1 MKKHVFPLSIT
12 LLTLVAW
19 LIALPHLPATMP
31 IHWGA
36 NGEADGFAT
45 KINAMI
51 LTVGIM
57 VLIYFIIAFVPRI
70 DPRKENYKYF
80 SKTYNIVLNAVL
92 LLFFFV
98 NMSTIL
104 QGLGYNVPMSYIAPI
119 MAGLVFIIIGNY
131 LQRVRSNYFM
141 GIRTPW
147 TLSNET
153 VWKKTHRLSGKIFFI
168 GGLLILISAFLPDG
182 YKSVIMWGSIVLC
195 VAIPYLYSYLA
206 YKKEM
211 NMSSK
216 KIR

>member
-1 MKKHVFPLSIT
+1 MKKHVFPLGIT

-19 LIALPHLPATMP
+19 LIVRPHLPATMP

-147 TLSNET
+147 TLSNEI
-153 VWKKTHRLSGKIFFI
+153 VWKKTHRLSGKLFFI
-168 GGLLILISAFLPDG
+168 GGLLILVSAFLPDG

-195 VAIPYLYSYLA
+195 VAVPYLYSYLA

-211 NMSSK
+211 NM
-216 KIR
+216 

>member
-1 MKKHVFPLSIT
+1 MKKHVFPLGIT

-45 KINAMI
+45 KINATI

-104 QGLGYNVPMSYIAPI
+104 QGLGYNVPMAYIAPI

-153 VWKKTHRLSGKIFFI
+153 VWKKTHRLSGKLFFI

-211 NMSSK
+211 NM
-216 KIR
+216 

>member
-1 MKKHVFPLSIT
+1 MKKHVFPLGIT

-119 MAGLVFIIIGNY
+119 MAGLIFIIIGNY

-195 VAIPYLYSYLA
+195 VAVPYLYSYVA

-211 NMSSK
+211 NM
-216 KIR
+216 

>member
-45 KINAMI
+45 KINAII

-104 QGLGYNVPMSYIAPI
+104 QGLGYNVPMAYIAPI

-153 VWKKTHRLSGKIFFI
+153 VWKKTHRLSGKLFFI

-195 VAIPYLYSYLA
+195 VAVPYLYSYLA

-211 NMSSK
+211 NM
-216 KIR
+216 

>member
-1 MKKHVFPLSIT
+1 MKKHVFPLGIT

-19 LIALPHLPATMP
+19 VIALPHLPATMP

-80 SKTYNIVLNAVL
+80 SKTYNILLNAVL

-147 TLSNET
+147 TLSNEN

-195 VAIPYLYSYLA
+195 VAIPYLYSYVA

-211 NMSSK
+211 NM
-216 KIR
+216 

>member
-1 MKKHVFPLSIT
+1 MKKHVFPLGIT

-19 LIALPHLPATMP
+19 VIALPHLPATMP

-195 VAIPYLYSYLA
+195 VAVPYLYSYLA

-211 NMSSK
+211 NM
-216 KIR
+216 

>member
-19 LIALPHLPATMP
+19 IIALPHLPATMP

-57 VLIYFIIAFVPRI
+57 VLIYFVIAFVPRI

-80 SKTYNIVLNAVL
+80 SKTYNILLNAVL

-147 TLSNET
+147 TLSNEN
-153 VWKKTHRLSGKIFFI
+153 VWKKTHRLSGKLFFI

-195 VAIPYLYSYLA
+195 VAVPYLYSYVA

-211 NMSSK
+211 NM
-216 KIR
+216 

>member
-19 LIALPHLPATMP
+19 IIALPHLPATMP

-80 SKTYNIVLNAVL
+80 SKTYNILLNAVL

-147 TLSNET
+147 TLSNEN

-211 NMSSK
+211 NM
-216 KIR
+216 

>member
-1 MKKHVFPLSIT
+1 MKKHVFPLGIT

-19 LIALPHLPATMP
+19 VIALPHLPATMP

-80 SKTYNIVLNAVL
+80 SKTYNILLNAVL

-182 YKSVIMWGSIVLC
+182 YKSVIMWASIVLC

-211 NMSSK
+211 NM
-216 KIR
+216 

>member
-1 MKKHVFPLSIT
+1 MKKHVFPLGIT

-119 MAGLVFIIIGNY
+119 MAGIIFIIIGNY

-153 VWKKTHRLSGKIFFI
+153 VWKKTHRLSGKLFFI

-211 NMSSK
+211 NM
-216 KIR
+216 

>member
-19 LIALPHLPATMP
+19 LIALPHLPAVMP

-57 VLIYFIIAFVPRI
+57 VLIYFVIAFVPRI

-153 VWKKTHRLSGKIFFI
+153 VWKKTHRLSGKLFFM

-211 NMSSK
+211 NM
-216 KIR
+216 

>member
-57 VLIYFIIAFVPRI
+57 VLIYFVIAFVPRI

-80 SKTYNIVLNAVL
+80 SKTYNILLNAVL

-195 VAIPYLYSYLA
+195 VAIPYLYSYVA

-211 NMSSK
+211 NM
-216 KIR
+216 

>member
-19 LIALPHLPATMP
+19 LVALPHLPATMP

-195 VAIPYLYSYLA
+195 VAIPYLYSYLV

-211 NMSSK
+211 NM
-216 KIR
+216 

>member
-1 MKKHVFPLSIT
+1 MKKHLFPLGIT

-80 SKTYNIVLNAVL
+80 SKTYNILLNAVL

-153 VWKKTHRLSGKIFFI
+153 VWKKTHRLSGKLFFI

-211 NMSSK
+211 NM
-216 KIR
+216 

>member
-1 MKKHVFPLSIT
+1 MKKHLFPLGIT

-153 VWKKTHRLSGKIFFI
+153 VWKKTHRLSGKLFFM

-211 NMSSK
+211 NM
-216 KIR
+216 

>member
-98 NMSTIL
+98 NMSTVL
-104 QGLGYNVPMSYIAPI
+104 QGLGYNVPMAYIAPI

-195 VAIPYLYSYLA
+195 VAVPYLYSYLA

-211 NMSSK
+211 NM
-216 KIR
+216 

>member
-19 LIALPHLPATMP
+19 LIALPHLPPTMP

-211 NMSSK
+211 NM
-216 KIR
+216 

>member
-57 VLIYFIIAFVPRI
+57 VLIYFVIAFVPRI

-80 SKTYNIVLNAVL
+80 SKTYNILLNAVL

-147 TLSNET
+147 TLSNEN

-195 VAIPYLYSYLA
+195 VAIPYLYSYVA

-211 NMSSK
+211 NM
-216 KIR
+216 

>member
-1 MKKHVFPLSIT
+1 MKKHVLPLSIT
-12 LLTLVAW
+12 LLTLAAW

-80 SKTYNIVLNAVL
+80 SKTYNILLNAVL

-195 VAIPYLYSYLA
+195 VAIPYLYSYLV

-211 NMSSK
+211 NM
-216 KIR
+216 

>member
-19 LIALPHLPATMP
+19 IIALPHLPATMP

-80 SKTYNIVLNAVL
+80 SKTYNILLNAVL

-147 TLSNET
+147 TLSNEN

-182 YKSVIMWGSIVLC
+182 YKSVILWGSIVLC
-195 VAIPYLYSYLA
+195 VAVPYLYSYVA

-211 NMSSK
+211 NM
-216 KIR
+216 

>member
-1 MKKHVFPLSIT
+1 MKKHVFPLGIT
-12 LLTLVAW
+12 LLTLLAW

-57 VLIYFIIAFVPRI
+57 VLIYFVIAFVPRI

-80 SKTYNIVLNAVL
+80 SKTYNILLNAVL

-147 TLSNET
+147 TLSNEN

-195 VAIPYLYSYLA
+195 VAIPYLYSYVA

-211 NMSSK
+211 NM
-216 KIR
+216 

>member
-1 MKKHVFPLSIT
+1 MKKHVFPLGIT

-80 SKTYNIVLNAVL
+80 SKTYNILLNAVL

-153 VWKKTHRLSGKIFFI
+153 VWKKTHRLSGKLFFI

-211 NMSSK
+211 NM
-216 KIR
+216 

>member
-1 MKKHVFPLSIT
+1 MKKHVFPLGIT

-80 SKTYNIVLNAVL
+80 SKTYNILLNAVL

-147 TLSNET
+147 TLSNEN
-153 VWKKTHRLSGKIFFI
+153 VWKKTHRLSGKLFFI

-211 NMSSK
+211 NM
-216 KIR
+216 

>member
-80 SKTYNIVLNAVL
+80 SKTYNILLNAVL

-104 QGLGYNVPMSYIAPI
+104 QGLGYNVPMAYIAPI

-153 VWKKTHRLSGKIFFI
+153 VWKKTHRLSGKLFFI

-195 VAIPYLYSYLA
+195 VAIPYLYSYVA

-211 NMSSK
+211 NM
-216 KIR
+216 

>member
-12 LLTLVAW
+12 VLTLVAW

-153 VWKKTHRLSGKIFFI
+153 VWKKTHRLSGKIF
-168 GGLLILISAFLPDG
+168 LSAD
-182 YKSVIMWGSIVLC
+182 C
-195 VAIPYLYSYLA
+195 
-206 YKKEM
+206 
-211 NMSSK
+211 
-216 KIR
+216 

>member
-1 MKKHVFPLSIT
+1 MKKHVFPLGIT
-12 LLTLVAW
+12 LLTLGVW
-19 LIALPHLPATMP
+19 LFALPHLPAVMP

-36 NGEADGFAT
+36 NGEANGFAT

-98 NMSTIL
+98 NISTIL
-104 QGLGYNVPMSYIAPI
+104 QGLGYNVPMAYIAPI

-153 VWKKTHRLSGKIFFI
+153 VWKKTHRLSGKLFFI

-211 NMSSK
+211 NM
-216 KIR
+216 

>member
-1 MKKHVFPLSIT
+1 MKKHVFPLGIT
-12 LLTLVAW
+12 LLTLLAW

-57 VLIYFIIAFVPRI
+57 VLIYFVIAFVPRI

-80 SKTYNIVLNAVL
+80 SKTYNILLNAVL

-104 QGLGYNVPMSYIAPI
+104 QGLGYNVPVSYIAPI

-147 TLSNET
+147 TLSNEN

-211 NMSSK
+211 NM
-216 KIR
+216 

>member
-1 MKKHVFPLSIT
+1 MKKHVFPLGIT

-80 SKTYNIVLNAVL
+80 SKTYNILLNAVL

-104 QGLGYNVPMSYIAPI
+104 QGLGYNVPMAYIAPI

-147 TLSNET
+147 TLSNEN
-153 VWKKTHRLSGKIFFI
+153 VWKKTHRLSGKLFFI

-211 NMSSK
+211 NM
-216 KIR
+216 